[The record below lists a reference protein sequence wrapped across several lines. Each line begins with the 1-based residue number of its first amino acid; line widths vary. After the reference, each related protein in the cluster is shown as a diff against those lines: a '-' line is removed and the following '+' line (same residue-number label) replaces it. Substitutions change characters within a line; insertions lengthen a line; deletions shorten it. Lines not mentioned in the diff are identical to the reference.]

1 MSRTAVPATSFSPNL
16 DFLRAVA
23 VLLVYFFHLLI
34 TTGPR
39 LPDFL
44 AQFGV
49 ILFFVHTSLVLM
61 FSLERIDLRGQRLFA
76 TFYLR
81 RLFRIY
87 PLSIVCVSLIVLFQ
101 LPRAPWWPWS
111 QPDLSTLLANLLL
124 YTEFAYKPVVT
135 SVLWSLP
142 YEVAM
147 YVILPFC
154 YLAGKAYGISGI
166 LALWG
171 LAVVGGIVQPYIS
184 GRLGLAQF
192 APCFIAGVAC
202 YFMGYGV
209 RRRPLPFF
217 GWPLILLAAA
227 GMQAL
232 GSYYEYEQVS
242 RWALCLMIG
251 LTATFF
257 AELNRPMLNKGTEL
271 IARYSYGI
279 YLTHLHAQWA
289 ALVLLKDQPAAVRY
303 SVLIALSIG
312 LPVALY
318 HLVEAPMIR
327 VGARLAAGL
336 QATSAPAMRPA
347 SSERA
352 LPAPAET
359 PQYNTSA
366 MPVRPRTGQVTPS
379 RTAKAAPASASAR

>member
-1 MSRTAVPATSFSPNL
+1 MTRSATPVTSLSPNL

-23 VLLVYFFHLLI
+23 VLLVYFFHLFI

-49 ILFFVHTSLVLM
+49 LLFFVHTSLVLM

-87 PLSIVCVSLIVLFQ
+87 PLSIVCVCLIVFFQ

-111 QPDLSTLLANLLL
+111 QPDASTILANLLL

-147 YVILPFC
+147 YAVLPFC
-154 YLAGKAYGISGI
+154 YLAGKAYGIRGI
-166 LALWG
+166 LALWS
-171 LAVVGGIVQPYIS
+171 LAVGVGIVQPYIS
-184 GRLGLAQF
+184 GRLEVAQF

-227 GMQAL
+227 GIQAL
-232 GSYYEYEQVS
+232 GSYYGYELVA
-242 RWALCLMIG
+242 RWTLCLLIG
-251 LTATFF
+251 LTAPFF
-257 AELNRPMLNKGTEL
+257 AELNRPAVKKGAEL

-289 ALVLLKDQPAAVRY
+289 ALVALKDQPAAVRY
-303 SVLIALSIG
+303 SLLIVLSIG

-327 VGARLAAGL
+327 LGSRLAARL
-336 QATSAPAMRPA
+336 STTRAPRIRPA
-347 SSERA
+347 LPERA
-352 LPAPAET
+352 LPVSTNTAQSSKS
-359 PQYNTSA
+359 PQQA
-366 MPVRPRTGQVTPS
+366 RPRAGQSPAP
-379 RTAKAAPASASAR
+379 RTKTVPTPASAR

>member
-1 MSRTAVPATSFSPNL
+1 MTRNDTPATFLSPNL

-23 VLLVYFFHLLI
+23 VLLVYFFHLFI

-76 TFYLR
+76 TFYVR

-87 PLSIVCVSLIVLFQ
+87 PLSIVCVCLIVLFQ

-111 QPDLSTLLANLLL
+111 QPDASTILANLLL
-124 YTEFAYKPVVT
+124 YTEFTYKPVVT

-147 YVILPFC
+147 YAVLPFC
-154 YLAGKAYGISGI
+154 YLAGKAYGIRGI

-171 LAVVGGIVQPYIS
+171 LAVVGGLIQPYIS
-184 GRLGLAQF
+184 VRLALAQF

-217 GWPLILLAAA
+217 GWPLILLVAA
-227 GMQAL
+227 GIQAL
-232 GSYYEYEQVS
+232 GNYYEFEMVA

-251 LTATFF
+251 LTAPFF
-257 AELNRPMLNKGTEL
+257 AELNRPALNKGAEV

-289 ALVLLKDQPAAVRY
+289 ALVVLKDQPAAVRY

-327 VGARLAAGL
+327 LGSRLTRRL
-336 QATSAPAMRPA
+336 STTPAPLIRPG
-347 SSERA
+347 SSVRA
-352 LPAPAET
+352 LPAPAEAAHHSK
-359 PQYNTSA
+359 SA
-366 MPVRPRTGQVTPS
+366 QPVRSRAGQAPAP
-379 RTAKAAPASASAR
+379 RTAKPAPASAR

>member
-1 MSRTAVPATSFSPNL
+1 MTRSAAPATFLSPNL
-16 DFLRAVA
+16 DFLRAGA
-23 VLLVYFFHLLI
+23 VLLVYFFHLFI

-44 AQFGV
+44 AEFGV
-49 ILFFVHTSLVLM
+49 VLFFVHTSLVLM
-61 FSLERIDLRGQRLFA
+61 FSLQRIDLRGQRLFA

-87 PLSIVCVSLIVLFQ
+87 PLSIVCVSLIIFFQ
-101 LPRAPWWPWS
+101 LPRAPWWPWT
-111 QPDLSTLLANLLL
+111 QPDASTILANLFL

-147 YVILPFC
+147 YALLPFC
-154 YLAGKAYGISGI
+154 YLAGKAYGIRGI

-171 LAVVGGIVQPYIS
+171 LAVVAGFVQPYIS
-184 GRLGLAQF
+184 WRLGLAQF

-217 GWPLILLAAA
+217 GWPLLLLAAA
-227 GMQAL
+227 GIQAV
-232 GSYYEYEQVS
+232 GSYYEYEQVA
-242 RWALCLMIG
+242 RWTLCLMIG
-251 LTATFF
+251 LTAPFF
-257 AELNRPMLNKGTEL
+257 AELNRPVLNKGTEL
-271 IARYSYGI
+271 ISRYSYGI

-289 ALVLLKDQPAAVRY
+289 ALVVLKDQPAAVRY
-303 SVLIALSIG
+303 GVLIVLSVG

-327 VGARLAAGL
+327 LGSQLAARLSTAA
-336 QATSAPAMRPA
+336 APLVQPA
-347 SSERA
+347 SPERA
-352 LPAPAET
+352 LPAPPEAM
-359 PQYNTSA
+359 QYSKSA
-366 MPVRPRTGQVTPS
+366 QPARHRAGQLPGPRTTK
-379 RTAKAAPASASAR
+379 TAPAPASAR

>member
-1 MSRTAVPATSFSPNL
+1 MTRSEAPATFLSPNL

-23 VLLVYFFHLLI
+23 VLLVYFFHLFI

-44 AQFGV
+44 AHFGV

-76 TFYLR
+76 TFYVR

-87 PLSIVCVSLIVLFQ
+87 PLSIVCVCLIVLFQ
-101 LPRAPWWPWS
+101 LPRAPWWPWT
-111 QPDLSTLLANLLL
+111 QPDASTILANLLL
-124 YTEFAYKPVVT
+124 YTEFTYKPVVT

-147 YVILPFC
+147 YAVLPFC
-154 YLAGKAYGISGI
+154 YLAGKAYGIRGI
-166 LALWG
+166 LALWA
-171 LAVVGGIVQPYIS
+171 LAVVSGLVQPFIS
-184 GRLGLAQF
+184 GRLALAQF

-227 GMQAL
+227 GIQAF
-232 GSYYEYEQVS
+232 GTYYEYEQVS
-242 RWALCLMIG
+242 RWALCLMLG
-251 LTATFF
+251 LTAPFF

-289 ALVLLKDQPAAVRY
+289 ALVVLKDQPAAVRY
-303 SVLIALSIG
+303 SVLIVLSIG

-318 HLVEAPMIR
+318 HLVEAPMIKL
-327 VGARLAAGL
+327 GSRLTRRL
-336 QATSAPAMRPA
+336 STSSAPLIRPA

-352 LPAPAET
+352 LPAPAEAAHHSK
-359 PQYNTSA
+359 SA
-366 MPVRPRTGQVTPS
+366 QPARSRAGQVPAS
-379 RTAKAAPASASAR
+379 RTAKPAPASAR

>member
-232 GSYYEYEQVS
+232 GNFYEYEQVS

-303 SVLIALSIG
+303 SMLIALSIG

>member
-1 MSRTAVPATSFSPNL
+1 MTRSATPVMSLSPNL
-16 DFLRAVA
+16 DFLRAIA
-23 VLLVYFFHLLI
+23 VLLVYFFHLFL

-61 FSLERIDLRGQRLFA
+61 FSLQRIDLKGQRLFA

-87 PLSIVCVSLIVLFQ
+87 PLSILCVSLIILFQ
-101 LPRAPWWPWS
+101 LPRAPWWPWTP
-111 QPDLSTLLANLLL
+111 PDTSTILANLLL
-124 YTEFAYKPVVT
+124 YTEFTYKPVVT

-147 YVILPFC
+147 YAVLPFC
-154 YLAGKAYGISGI
+154 YLAGKAYGMIGI

-171 LAVVGGIVQPYIS
+171 LSVVGGIVQPYIS
-184 GRLGLAQF
+184 WRLGLAQF

-209 RRRPLPFF
+209 RRRPLPFW
-217 GWPLILLAAA
+217 GWPLILLAA
-227 GMQAL
+227 GGIQAF

-242 RWALCLMIG
+242 RWVLCLMIG
-251 LTATFF
+251 LTAPFF
-257 AELNRPMLNKGTEL
+257 AELNRPRLNKATEL
-271 IARYSYGI
+271 IARYSFGI

-303 SVLIALSIG
+303 SVLVVLSIG
-312 LPVALY
+312 LPVGLY
-318 HLVEAPMIR
+318 HIVEAPMIR
-327 VGARLAAGL
+327 LGAHLAASL
-336 QATSAPAMRPA
+336 HTKSAPVVRPV
-347 SSERA
+347 SPQRA
-352 LPAPAET
+352 LPAPAEAAPYNKS
-359 PQYNTSA
+359 PQ
-366 MPVRPRTGQVTPS
+366 PVRPRPGQAPPS
-379 RTAKAAPASASAR
+379 RTTKSAPAPASAR

>member
-1 MSRTAVPATSFSPNL
+1 MTRSATPAISLSPNL
-16 DFLRAVA
+16 DFLRAIA
-23 VLLVYFFHLLI
+23 VLLVYFFHLFI

-61 FSLERIDLRGQRLFA
+61 FSLERIDLRGQRFFA

-87 PLSIVCVSLIVLFQ
+87 PLSILCVCVIIFFQ
-101 LPRAPWWPWS
+101 LPRAPWWPWT
-111 QPDLSTLLANLLL
+111 QPDASTILANLLL
-124 YTEFAYKPVVT
+124 YTEFTYKPVVT

-147 YVILPFC
+147 YAVLPFC
-154 YLAGKAYGISGI
+154 YLAGKAYGIRGI

-171 LAVVGGIVQPYIS
+171 LAVIGGIVQPYIS
-184 GRLGLAQF
+184 GRLALAQF

-217 GWPLILLAAA
+217 GWPLILLVAA
-227 GMQAL
+227 GIQAL
-232 GSYYEYEQVS
+232 GNYYEYEQVA
-242 RWALCLMIG
+242 RWTLCLMIG
-251 LTATFF
+251 LTAPFF
-257 AELNRPMLNKGTEL
+257 AELNQPALNKGAEVL
-271 IARYSYGI
+271 ARYSYGI

-289 ALVLLKDQPAAVRY
+289 ALVVLKDQPAAVRY
-303 SVLIALSIG
+303 AVLIGLSIG

-327 VGARLAAGL
+327 LGSRLAARL
-336 QATSAPAMRPA
+336 STTPAPLIRPA
-347 SSERA
+347 SSEGA
-352 LPAPAET
+352 LPAPAEAA
-359 PQYNTSA
+359 QYTKPSQPA
-366 MPVRPRTGQVTPS
+366 RFRAGQSPAS
-379 RTAKAAPASASAR
+379 RSTKKAPASASAK